1 MIGGTTSEA
10 TPCAT
15 ALTTR
20 VRLTIATHKRI
31 DMPPRKTITIIRKKL
46 GREKA
51 DGLTMCDGKV
61 YIDIRQSGASEM
73 DTVLHELL
81 HHVCPYLS
89 EEEVAEKAAMMARS
103 MWKDNW
109 RRVSE

>member
-1 MIGGTTSEA
+1 
-10 TPCAT
+10 
-15 ALTTR
+15 
-20 VRLTIATHKRI
+20 
-31 DMPPRKTITIIRKKL
+31 MPPRKTISIIRRKL

-51 DGLTMCDGKV
+51 DGLTMGDGKV
-61 YIDIRQSGASEM
+61 YIDIRQSGANEL

-81 HHVCPYLS
+81 HHVCPDFS
-89 EEEVAEKAAMMARS
+89 EESVAERAAMMARS